1 MEATMV
7 QAMPRGRGA
16 DIARLVE
23 ADLEARV
30 EMGRVQYGERLRA
43 HNGRDAM
50 VDALQEGYDLVLYL
64 KQCEV
69 EQQWVNAQL
78 QGLRAQLAAS
88 QSLGREDIVEIVA
101 LLSCILDRSIVPSVE

>member
-1 MEATMV
+1 MEATML

-50 VDALQEGYDLVLYL
+50 VDLYQELLDACLYAR
-64 KQCEV
+64 QMIEERDNGEV
-69 EQQWVNAQL
+69 
-78 QGLRAQLAAS
+78 
-88 QSLGREDIVEIVA
+88 
-101 LLSCILDRSIVPSVE
+101 